1 MLTRIIS
8 GLLLLPILFFV
19 IIKGGI
25 FIYLGGIICSLI
37 GLYEFFKVFES
48 SGYKPLKITTY
59 IATIIM
65 YTAMTYSGMVF
76 SHIIISITY
85 IIVAAGAV
93 YIMNRR
99 IRIEDLMITLMG
111 YIYIPVFL
119 SHINLLSIEGS
130 IFIWLLFI
138 FAWGSDTCAYF
149 VGIFFGK
156 HKLIPEISPKK
167 TIEGSIGGILGTVI
181 ITLLFA
187 KYFQEQNLLYFVPLA
202 VIGSVVSQ
210 IGDLFA
216 SAIKREFGIKDYGN
230 LIPGH
235 GGILDRF
242 DSILFTAPLTYY
254 GITFIYFLQSL

>member
-1 MLTRIIS
+1 MLTRIVS
-8 GLLLLPILFFV
+8 GLLLLPIFFLV

-25 FIYLGGIICSLI
+25 FIYLGGLICSLI
-37 GLYEFFKVFES
+37 GLYEFFRVFEK

-59 IATIIM
+59 MATTIM
-65 YTAMTYSGMVF
+65 YTAMTYSGMDF
-76 SHIIISITY
+76 SYIIISIAY
-85 IIVAAGAV
+85 IIIAAGAI
-93 YIMNRR
+93 YIINRR
-99 IRIEDLMITLMG
+99 IRVEDLMITLMG
-111 YIYIPVFL
+111 YIYVPVFL

-149 VGIFFGK
+149 AGMFFGK

-167 TIEGSIGGILGTVI
+167 TIEGAIGGIIGTVI
-181 ITLLFA
+181 LTLLFA
-187 KYFQEQNLLYFVPLA
+187 TYFKEPNLLYFIPLA
-202 VIGSVVSQ
+202 VIGSIVSQ

-254 GITFIYFLQSL
+254 GITFIYFLQHL

>member
-8 GLLLLPILFFV
+8 GLVLLPLLFFV
-19 IIKGGI
+19 IINGGI
-25 FIYLGGIICSLI
+25 SIYLGALICSLI
-37 GLYEFFKVFES
+37 GLYEFFRVFEG
-48 SGYKPLKITTY
+48 SGYKPLKTTIY
-59 IATIIM
+59 AMTVIM
-65 YTAMTYSGMVF
+65 YTAMTYSGMSY
-76 SHIIISITY
+76 SHIVISVTY
-85 IIVAAGAV
+85 LIFAVGAV

-99 IRIEDLMITLMG
+99 IRVEDLMITIMG

-119 SHINLLSIEGS
+119 SHINLLSMDQTIY
-130 IFIWLLFI
+130 IWLVFI

-149 VGIFFGK
+149 TGMFFGK
-156 HKLIPEISPKK
+156 HKLIPELSPKM
-167 TIEGSIGGILGTVI
+167 TIEGAIGGVVGTVLL
-181 ITLLFA
+181 TLVFA
-187 KYFQEQNLLYFVPLA
+187 RYFQEPNPMYFIPLA
-202 VIGSVVSQ
+202 MIGSTVSQ

-254 GITFIYFLQSL
+254 GITFITYIQNL